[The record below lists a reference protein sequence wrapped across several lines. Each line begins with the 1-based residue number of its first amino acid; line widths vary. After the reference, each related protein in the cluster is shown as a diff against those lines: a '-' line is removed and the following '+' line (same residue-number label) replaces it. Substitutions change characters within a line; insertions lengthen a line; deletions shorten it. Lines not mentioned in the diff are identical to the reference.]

1 MWNPTR
7 ETRSAMAFSL
17 AAAVALLGSAT
28 LLDVRRALQ
37 GTAGGAPAAAAPP
50 EILVVAVAV
59 VLLALGLLLIVMAGK
74 VLVDLRRGPHAR

>member
-37 GTAGGAPAAAAPP
+37 GTAGGSPGAAAPP

-59 VLLALGLLLIVMAGK
+59 VLLALGVLLIVMAGK
-74 VLVDLRRGPHAR
+74 VLVDLRRRPHAR